1 MLAVL
6 IEVVGLISEEEEEE
20 ELIDGVISS
29 SRLFTPATG
38 RTLAAGVVATEE
50 EH

>member
-6 IEVVGLISEEEEEE
+6 IEVVGLISEEEE

>member
-20 ELIDGVISS
+20 LTDGVISS